1 MKYTCMLVVKKEKKL
16 AANCD
21 KLYHTY
27 TNTIKEQIYQQN
39 AL

>member
-1 MKYTCMLVVKKEKKL
+1 MLVVKKEKKL
-16 AANCD
+16 VANCD

-27 TNTIKEQIYQQN
+27 VNTIKEQISQQN